1 MKRSR
6 KVKLISIFICFLVI
20 FSVSSCDVFA
30 SGSFSI
36 GVGNSS
42 LNPGETTTLTITTS
56 NCAGVFSISTTDSS
70 VASISQ
76 SREFVDG
83 SYNIVISAGNVG
95 SATITVTAEDVSDT
109 EINSVTGSKS
119 VTISVEEPPP
129 PPVEQEPVE
138 NNNYNNYYEELD
150 SNTYLSYL
158 DLNVEGMTPNFVK
171 TRTNYSISVGMDINS
186 IEVSADTESMNS
198 YYYVEGNENLVEGDN
213 TIKITVVAE
222 DGSTRT
228 YTIVVTKSSDP
239 EKSNAYLENLVIE
252 NVELSPKFQSEVL
265 EYDLGEVEAD
275 VKKLNILTF
284 PKNEKA
290 TVEIKGNKE
299 LKSGKNTITIVVT
312 AEDQTTKKEYKLKV
326 TKKEEEKEVVVET
339 NALAS
344 VERTPSKKFSDFMS
358 NLWLAIK
365 ANALLVL
372 MYAFILVEFIQI
384 VYLYKKLNKKDEI
397 LEKYGIDENGELIN
411 TRSGKR
417 RNLENIDI
425 PLDEEQKS
433 LEDELNEKMSEEE
446 NAVKYEEENTDNADY
461 NEENVSE
468 ENSSQ
473 DTNSNN
479 ELDNFDN
486 KEE

>member
-1 MKRSR
+1 
-6 KVKLISIFICFLVI
+6 
-20 FSVSSCDVFA
+20 
-30 SGSFSI
+30 
-36 GVGNSS
+36 
-42 LNPGETTTLTITTS
+42 
-56 NCAGVFSISTTDSS
+56 
-70 VASISQ
+70 
-76 SREFVDG
+76 
-83 SYNIVISAGNVG
+83 
-95 SATITVTAEDVSDT
+95 
-109 EINSVTGSKS
+109 
-119 VTISVEEPPP
+119 
-129 PPVEQEPVE
+129 
-138 NNNYNNYYEELD
+138 
-150 SNTYLSYL
+150 
-158 DLNVEGMTPNFVK
+158 
-171 TRTNYSISVGMDINS
+171 
-186 IEVSADTESMNS
+186 
-198 YYYVEGNENLVEGDN
+198 
-213 TIKITVVAE
+213 
-222 DGSTRT
+222 
-228 YTIVVTKSSDP
+228 
-239 EKSNAYLENLVIE
+239 
-252 NVELSPKFQSEVL
+252 
-265 EYDLGEVEAD
+265 
-275 VKKLNILTF
+275 
-284 PKNEKA
+284 
-290 TVEIKGNKE
+290 
-299 LKSGKNTITIVVT
+299 
-312 AEDQTTKKEYKLKV
+312 
-326 TKKEEEKEVVVET
+326 
-339 NALAS
+339 
-344 VERTPSKKFSDFMS
+344 MS